1 MTVKELKEAL
11 VNIPD
16 NYKVVADDGMGMENG
31 SPVDA
36 IVIMDYYNKICMATG
51 FETEDTIIKK
61 NEELIKGIS
70 SNSLPK
76 SKKKDDLDTVIK
88 DPWNY
93 EGLPEVG
100 I

>member
-11 VNIPD
+11 VGIPD

-31 SPVDA
+31 SPVDEV
-36 IVIMDYYNKICMATG
+36 VIMEYYNKICMATG
-51 FETEDTIIKK
+51 FEK
-61 NEELIKGIS
+61 N
-70 SNSLPK
+70 
-76 SKKKDDLDTVIK
+76 DDLDTVIE